1 MNYMPMPDL
10 SMLTRRRALLLAGT
24 GLGAVAFTACGG
36 AGNAEGQAGS
46 SSEAGSSA
54 TQASS
59 ASSPGVSGDAS
70 ATPTPVGETF
80 SKGFS
85 GGSQAPEGEYR
96 PADDKGPAQNVPKPQ
111 EPEGMNLE
119 TPESLA
125 KYLEYVTELRNY
137 TIQTGDGYVYAKS
150 ISAAYTD
157 EIKLAAY
164 MSSLYKNG
172 GWVMGGI
179 RKINVEIGTME
190 KVSGKEYQYTV
201 LGRNVT
207 GTRVVADNKTRKLY
221 TDDFSEDNKYTNEYQ
236 VVYNGKEWLL
246 SGVVKVVK
254 IDN

>member
-1 MNYMPMPDL
+1 MNYIPMPDP
-10 SMLTRRRALLLAGT
+10 SVLTRRRALWLAGV
-24 GLGAVAFTACGG
+24 GLGSAALTACGG
-36 AGNAEGQAGS
+36 AGNTEGQPAS
-46 SSEAGSSA
+46 PSEAGSS
-54 TQASS
+54 TPQASS
-59 ASSPGVSGDAS
+59 SPGASGDVS

-111 EPEGMNLE
+111 EPEGMNFE

-207 GTRVVADNKTRKLY
+207 GARVVADNKTRKLY

-246 SGVVKVVK
+246 SGVVKVAK
-254 IDN
+254 FG